1 MVGIGFDNPA
11 IQQVES
17 LVAIEKIGQFGVA
30 GILSRQADLSAA
42 SSFSRFHSRLD
53 WTEAV
58 ARRRSPCQVFS
69 WAYLG
74 EFPRV
79 W

>member
-1 MVGIGFDNPA
+1 
-11 IQQVES
+11 
-17 LVAIEKIGQFGVA
+17 
-30 GILSRQADLSAA
+30 
-42 SSFSRFHSRLD
+42 LD